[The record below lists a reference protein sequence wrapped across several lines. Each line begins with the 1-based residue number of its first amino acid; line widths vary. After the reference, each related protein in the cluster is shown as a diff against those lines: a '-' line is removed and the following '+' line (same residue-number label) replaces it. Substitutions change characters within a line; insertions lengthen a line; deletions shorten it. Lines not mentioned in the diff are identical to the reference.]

1 MNLLNQALMKWI
13 KENNLHK
20 ESEVVKVL
28 CKTPSAN
35 GNMPIVDRV
44 DWSYN
49 YVDHGHA
56 QEIRAKDI
64 TVEMKED
71 DESVENATYIGHW
84 TGVFKNTAP
93 VINGRGFLV

>member
-1 MNLLNQALMKWI
+1 MDWI
-13 KENNLHK
+13 KGNNLHK
-20 ESEVVKVL
+20 EAAVVKVL

-35 GNMPIVDRV
+35 GNMAIVDRV

-56 QEIRAKDI
+56 QEIRGPEDI
-64 TVEMKED
+64 TEAVKAD
-71 DESVENATYIGHW
+71 DESVEEATYLGHW

-93 VINGRGFLV
+93 LINGRGFLV